1 MALYSYE
8 AFTKEG
14 KKVKGT
20 IDASSIAAVREQLAR
35 QTLYPIS
42 IELSTEESRMGFF
55 QRIFQR
61 GVSLKDKI
69 LFTKQLAVLLKAG
82 VPLLQ
87 SLELLI
93 EQFKGRLHSILIT
106 IKDDVKGG
114 VSLADAMQK
123 YPRAFDT
130 IYVQLVRAGEASGKL
145 DEILIRLT
153 EYLERRETIK
163 RRIRSALQYPII
175 QLVIAIGVVVIL
187 LTVVVPQLQGLFEAQ
202 GENLPLSTK
211 IMMVVSQIIK
221 KYFLIVIAV
230 VVALVAGF
238 LYWKRTPSGAYLYD
252 KIKLKI
258 PLVKYIAKTSAVVQ
272 FCYTLGIL
280 IESGVNLAESLDIV
294 VKIIDNRILAATLNE
309 ARDKIIKQGKIAQ
322 YLKQTN
328 MFPPVAIHLIRTGEE
343 TGQLGSMLL
352 TIARN
357 YEVELTELIDAA
369 TGMISPI
376 MLVIMAVIVGFIIMA
391 IAGPIMQGGQA
402 FGVEGIS

>member
-20 IDASSIAAVREQLAR
+20 IDASSIAAVREQLGR
-35 QTLYPIS
+35 QALYPIS
-42 IELSTEESRMGFF
+42 INLSTEESRMGFF
-55 QRIFQR
+55 QRLTQR

-87 SLELLI
+87 ALELLI

-106 IKDDVKGG
+106 IKDEVKGG
-114 VSLADAMQK
+114 IALAQAMQR

-145 DEILIRLT
+145 DEILVRLT

-163 RRIRSALQYPII
+163 KRIRSALQYPII
-175 QLVIAIGVVVIL
+175 QLVIALGVVIIL

-202 GENLPLSTK
+202 GEKLPVTTK
-211 IMMVVSQIIK
+211 IMMAASTIIK

-230 VVALVAGF
+230 VVALIGGF
-238 LYWKRTPSGAYLYD
+238 IYWKRTPSGAYIYD

-258 PLVKYIAKTSAVVQ
+258 PIVKYVAKTSAVVQ
-272 FCYTLGIL
+272 FCYTLGLL

-294 VKIIDNRILAATLNE
+294 VKIVDNRILAATLNE

-328 MFPPVAIHLIRTGEE
+328 IFPPVAIHLIRTGEE
-343 TGQLGSMLL
+343 TGQLGPMLL
-352 TIARN
+352 TIAKN
-357 YEVELTELIDAA
+357 YEVELTELIDSA
-369 TGMISPI
+369 TGLISPI
-376 MLVIMAVIVGFIIMA
+376 MLVLMAVIVGFIIMA

-402 FGVEGIS
+402 FSVEGV

>member
-20 IDASSIAAVREQLAR
+20 IDASSIAAVKEQLGR
-35 QTLYPIS
+35 QALYPIA
-42 IELSTEESRMGFF
+42 IHLSTEEARKGFF
-55 QRIFQR
+55 QRLFQR

-87 SLELLI
+87 ALELLI
-93 EQFKGRLHSILIT
+93 EQFKGRLHSVLVT
-106 IKDDVKGG
+106 IKDEVKGG
-114 VSLADAMQK
+114 VSLADAMQR
-123 YPRAFDT
+123 YPRVFDT

-145 DEILIRLT
+145 DEILVRLT

-175 QLVIAIGVVVIL
+175 QLVIAVGVVIIL
-187 LTVVVPQLQGLFEAQ
+187 LTAVVPQLQGLFEAQ
-202 GENLPLSTK
+202 GERLPLTTK
-211 IMMVVSQIIK
+211 IMMAASDIIK

-230 VVALVAGF
+230 IIAAVGGF
-238 LYWKRTPSGAYLYD
+238 IYWKRTASGSYLFD

-258 PLVKYIAKTSAVVQ
+258 PIIKYVAKTSAVVQ
-272 FCYTLGIL
+272 FCYTLGLL

-294 VKIIDNRILAATLNE
+294 VKIINNRILAATLDE

-328 MFPPVAIHLIRTGEE
+328 IFPPVAIHLIRTGEE
-343 TGQLGSMLL
+343 TGQLGPMLL
-352 TIARN
+352 TIAKN
-357 YEVELTELIDAA
+357 YEVELTELIDSA

-376 MLVIMAVIVGFIIMA
+376 MLVLMAVIVGFIIMA

-402 FGVEGIS
+402 FGIEGV

>member
-20 IDASSIAAVREQLAR
+20 IDASSITAVREQLAR

-42 IELSTEESRMGFF
+42 IALATEEARMSFF
-55 QRIFQR
+55 QRLFQR

-87 SLELLI
+87 ALELLI
-93 EQFKGRLHSILIT
+93 EQFKGRLHSVLIT
-106 IKDDVKGG
+106 VKDDVKGG
-114 VSLADAMQK
+114 VSLADALQK
-123 YPRAFDT
+123 YPRIFDT

-163 RRIRSALQYPII
+163 RRIRSAMQYPII
-175 QLVIAIGVVVIL
+175 QLVIALGVVIIL

-211 IMMVVSQIIK
+211 IMMAASQIIK

-230 VVALVAGF
+230 VAALVGGF
-238 LYWKRTPSGAYLYD
+238 LYWKRTPSGSYIYD

-258 PLVKYIAKTSAVVQ
+258 PIVKYVAKTNAVVQ

-328 MFPPVAIHLIRTGEE
+328 IFPPVAIHLIRTGEE

-357 YEVELTELIDAA
+357 YEVELTELIDTA
-369 TGMISPI
+369 TGLISPI
-376 MLVIMAVIVGFIIMA
+376 MLVVMAVVVGFIIMA